1 MADDGKRGF
10 EIFSQHSRRV
20 FEAAQEEARRFK
32 QRYITTE
39 HLLLAL
45 LREEEGVAA
54 RIFVNLDANVGE
66 MRSNLEFMVNRD
78 IETSKDAP
86 TLDPKAKKAIRM
98 AVNEARTLKL
108 ERVGTEHL
116 LVGLL
121 NDGADRV
128 VDLLNQNSVTID
140 RVRDESRRITST
152 PGDSKPSRRGTRG
165 SSKRTS
171 KTPTLDQMAV
181 DLTAMAKDGKL
192 DPVIGRDN
200 ELERVIQILS
210 RRTKNNPVLVGDP
223 GVGKTA
229 IVEKLASTIV
239 DGAVPDTLRDRRVL
253 ALDMGTLVAGTKY
266 RGEFEERL
274 TKIIR
279 ELKRTRACVL
289 FIEEIHTLVGAGAA
303 EGSVDAANILK
314 PALVRGELQVV
325 GATTYDDYRKHIE
338 RDSAL
343 ERRFRPVQ
351 VEPPDTSETVQIL
364 HGVKKQYEDHHQL
377 TISDEAIE
385 IAAHLADRYIVDRH
399 LPDKAID
406 LVDEAISRV
415 RVKNTM
421 PSREL
426 RIAKHDLTEIVREK
440 NAAVDNQDYEAAS
453 KLFDR
458 EMDLAA
464 QIEKL
469 EAEDSTRTTVG
480 QKKEVTPE
488 DITEVV
494 SMWTS
499 IPVTRLDV
507 EETSRLRSL
516 EDELQKAVL
525 GQREPVE
532 IVSKAVR
539 RARAGFKDPKRPI
552 GAFLFLGPTG
562 VGKTHLVK
570 QLADQL
576 FGDERAMVR
585 LDMSEYME
593 KHTVSRLIG
602 SPPGYVGYGDGG
614 QLTEEVRKHPY
625 SIILLDEIEK
635 AHPDV
640 FNMLLQVFED
650 GQLTDGQGRKVDF
663 KNTIIVMTSN
673 LGSDLISKSKSLGF
687 QAGNAQIDSERDYEH
702 MRDRV
707 MEELRNPRNGFKP
720 EFLNRVDNVVV
731 FHALGREDMPPIVDL
746 LMSEVAERAEEHDI
760 KLRVSPSAREYLA
773 DKGFDPKMGARPL
786 RRLIQDEI
794 EDEISELFL
803 TGELQEGDIARIG
816 ARRAKD
822 GERSI
827 TITHDRRNRRK
838 LDALLD
844 DETLAPDGGTD
855 QALAAP
861 SAR

>member
-1 MADDGKRGF
+1 MPDKSESGF
-10 EIFSQHSRRV
+10 DIFSERSRRV
-20 FEAAQEEARRFK
+20 FEVAQEEARRFN

-45 LREEEGVAA
+45 LQEKEGVAA
-54 RIFVNLDANVGE
+54 QIFTNLDANIGE
-66 MRSNLEFMVNRD
+66 MRSNLEFMVNR
-78 IETSKDAP
+78 EVEDAEGAP
-86 TLDPKAKKAIRM
+86 SLDPRAKKAIRT
-98 AVNEARTLKL
+98 AVNEARLAKLK
-108 ERVGTEHL
+108 RVGTEHL
-116 LVGLL
+116 LIGLL
-121 NDGADRV
+121 NENDGRV
-128 VDLLNQNSVTID
+128 ADLLRQNSITLE
-140 RVRDESRRITST
+140 RVRDETRRLTTGSGKPTRPARRSRSSRSRT
-152 PGDSKPSRRGTRG
+152 PM
-165 SSKRTS
+165 
-171 KTPTLDQMAV
+171 LDLMAV
-181 DLTAMAKDGKL
+181 DLTAMAREGKL

-229 IVEKLASTIV
+229 IVEKLASTII
-239 DGAVPDTLRDRRVL
+239 DGAVPDTLKDRRVF

-274 TKIIR
+274 TKIVS
-279 ELKRTRACVL
+279 ELKTTQECVL

-351 VEPPDTSETVQIL
+351 VEPPDAEETVQIL
-364 HGVKKQYEDHHQL
+364 HGVKKQYEDHHRL
-377 TISDEAIE
+377 TITDEAIE
-385 IAAHLADRYIVDRH
+385 FAAHLADRYIVDRH

-421 PSREL
+421 PSREV
-426 RIAKHDLTEIVREK
+426 RDAKHELNEILREK
-440 NAAVDNQDYEAAS
+440 NLSVTKQDFVSAS
-453 KLFDR
+453 ELFDR
-458 EMDLAA
+458 ETDQRALVEDLENKESKRNQAGA
-464 QIEKL
+464 
-469 EAEDSTRTTVG
+469 RT
-480 QKKEVTPE
+480 EVTGE

-507 EETSRLRSL
+507 AETSRLRNL
-516 EDELQKAVL
+516 ENDLQKSVL
-525 GQREPVE
+525 GQKEPIE

-570 QLADQL
+570 QLADLL
-576 FGDERAMVR
+576 FGDERAMIR
-585 LDMSEYME
+585 LDMSEFME

-650 GQLTDGQGRKVDF
+650 GQLTDGQGRKIDF

-687 QAGNAQIDSERDYEH
+687 QAGPANVNAERDYEH

-720 EFLNRVDNVVV
+720 EFLNRIDNVVV
-731 FHALGREDMPPIVDL
+731 FHPLGREDMPPIVDL
-746 LMSEVAERAEEHDI
+746 LMGEVAERAEVHGI
-760 KLRVSPSAREYLA
+760 RLRITPSARDYLA
-773 DKGFDPKMGARPL
+773 DKGYDPKMGARPL

-803 TGELQEGDIARIG
+803 TGDLIDGDIARIG
-816 ARRAKD
+816 AKKSRS

-827 TITHDRRNRRK
+827 TIAHDKRNRAR
-838 LDALLD
+838 LESNASESRAALP
-844 DETLAPDGGTD
+844 A
-855 QALAAP
+855 
-861 SAR
+861 SR

>member
-1 MADDGKRGF
+1 MADQGQKGF
-10 EIFSQHSRRV
+10 DIFSERSRRV
-20 FEAAQEEARRFK
+20 FEVAQEEAKRFN
-32 QRYITTE
+32 QPFITME

-45 LREEEGVAA
+45 LREKEGVAA
-54 RIFVNLDANVGE
+54 QVFANLEADIGE
-66 MRSNLEFMVNRD
+66 MRSKLEFMVNR
-78 IETSKDAP
+78 EVEENNSAP
-86 TLDPKAKKAIRM
+86 TLDPRAKKVIRT
-98 AVNEARTLKL
+98 AVNEARLAKQK
-108 ERVGTEHL
+108 RVGTEHL
-116 LVGLL
+116 LIGLL
-121 NDGADRV
+121 NEGEGDV
-128 VDLLNQNSVTID
+128 VDLLRRNSITLN
-140 RVRDESRRITST
+140 RVKEATQRLTS
-152 PGDSKPSRRGTRG
+152 GDGVASKPKRRSR
-165 SSKRTS
+165 SSRSRT
-171 KTPTLDQMAV
+171 PVLDSMAI
-181 DLTAMAKDGKL
+181 DLTAMAREGKL

-229 IVEKLASTIV
+229 IVEKLATTII
-239 DGAVPDTLRDRRVL
+239 DGAVPDTLKDRRVF
-253 ALDMGTLVAGTKY
+253 ALDMGALVAGTKY

-274 TKIIR
+274 TRIIT
-279 ELKRTRACVL
+279 ELKTTQECVL

-325 GATTYDDYRKHIE
+325 GATTYDDYRKYIE

-351 VEPPDTSETVQIL
+351 VEPPDADQTVRIL
-364 HGVKKQYEDHHQL
+364 HGVKKQYEDHHRL
-377 TISDEAIE
+377 SITDEAIE
-385 IAAHLADRYIVDRH
+385 FAVHLADRYIVDRH

-415 RVKNTM
+415 RMNNTM

-426 RIAKHDLTEIVREK
+426 RDAKNTLNQIVREK
-440 NAAVDNQDYEAAS
+440 DVSVTHNEYVTAS
-453 KLFDR
+453 ELFDR
-458 EMDLAA
+458 EMELRALVEEL
-464 QIEKL
+464 EKSESL
-469 EAEDSTRTTVG
+469 RTEGDMKT
-480 QKKEVTPE
+480 EVTGE
-488 DITEVV
+488 DVTEVV
-494 SMWTS
+494 SMLTS

-507 EETSRLRSL
+507 EETSRLRNL
-516 EDELQKAVL
+516 EVDLQKSVL
-525 GQREPVE
+525 GQKEPVE

-570 QLADQL
+570 QLADLL
-576 FGDERAMVR
+576 FGDERAMIR

-602 SPPGYVGYGDGG
+602 SPPGYIGYGDGG

-650 GQLTDGQGRKVDF
+650 GQLTDGQGRKIDF

-673 LGSDLISKSKSLGF
+673 LGSDLISKSKTLGF
-687 QAGNAQIDSERDYEH
+687 QAGSTAVNAERDYEH

-746 LMSEVAERAEEHDI
+746 LLGDVGVRAEEHGI
-760 KLRVSPSAREYLA
+760 ELRITASARDYLA

-794 EDEISELFL
+794 EDEISELYL
-803 TGELQEGDIARIG
+803 TGDLIDGDIARIS
-816 ARRAKD
+816 AKRSKSGD
-822 GERSI
+822 RSI
-827 TITHDRRNRRK
+827 SITHDKRNRERLEANK
-838 LDALLD
+838 AESESQVALP
-844 DETLAPDGGTD
+844 A
-855 QALAAP
+855 
-861 SAR
+861 SR

>member
-1 MADDGKRGF
+1 MADQGQKGF
-10 EIFSQHSRRV
+10 DIFSERSRRV
-20 FEAAQEEARRFK
+20 FEVAQEEAKRFN
-32 QRYITTE
+32 QPFITME

-45 LREEEGVAA
+45 LREKEGVAA
-54 RIFVNLDANVGE
+54 QVFANLEADIGE
-66 MRSNLEFMVNRD
+66 MRSKLEFMVNR
-78 IETSKDAP
+78 EVEENNSAP
-86 TLDPKAKKAIRM
+86 TLDPRAKKVIRT
-98 AVNEARTLKL
+98 AVNEARLAKQK
-108 ERVGTEHL
+108 RVGTEHL
-116 LVGLL
+116 LIGLL
-121 NDGADRV
+121 NEGEGDV
-128 VDLLNQNSVTID
+128 VDLLRRNSITLN
-140 RVRDESRRITST
+140 RVKEATQRLTSGDGTTAKPKRRSRSSRSRT
-152 PGDSKPSRRGTRG
+152 PVLDS
-165 SSKRTS
+165 
-171 KTPTLDQMAV
+171 MAI
-181 DLTAMAKDGKL
+181 DLTAMAREGKL

-229 IVEKLASTIV
+229 IVEKLATTII
-239 DGAVPDTLRDRRVL
+239 DGAVPDTLKDRRVF
-253 ALDMGTLVAGTKY
+253 ALDMGALVAGTKY

-274 TKIIR
+274 TRIIT
-279 ELKRTRACVL
+279 ELKTTQECVL

-325 GATTYDDYRKHIE
+325 GATTYDDYRKYIE

-351 VEPPDTSETVQIL
+351 VEPPDADQTVRIL
-364 HGVKKQYEDHHQL
+364 HGVKKQYEDHHRL
-377 TISDEAIE
+377 SITDEAIE
-385 IAAHLADRYIVDRH
+385 FAVHLADRYIVDRH

-415 RVKNTM
+415 RMNNTM

-426 RIAKHDLTEIVREK
+426 RDAKNTLNQIVREK
-440 NAAVDNQDYEAAS
+440 DVSVTHNEYVTAS
-453 KLFDR
+453 ELFDR
-458 EMDLAA
+458 EMELRALVEEL
-464 QIEKL
+464 EKSESL
-469 EAEDSTRTTVG
+469 RTEGDMKT
-480 QKKEVTPE
+480 EVTGE
-488 DITEVV
+488 DVTEVV
-494 SMWTS
+494 SMLTS

-507 EETSRLRSL
+507 EETSRLRNL
-516 EDELQKAVL
+516 EVDLQKSVL
-525 GQREPVE
+525 GQKEPVE

-570 QLADQL
+570 QLADLL
-576 FGDERAMVR
+576 FGDERAMIR

-602 SPPGYVGYGDGG
+602 SPPGYIGYGDGG

-650 GQLTDGQGRKVDF
+650 GQLTDGQGRKIDF

-673 LGSDLISKSKSLGF
+673 LGSDLISKSKTLGF
-687 QAGNAQIDSERDYEH
+687 QAGSTAVNAERDYEH

-746 LMSEVAERAEEHDI
+746 LLGDVGVRAEEHGI
-760 KLRVSPSAREYLA
+760 ELRITASARDYLA

-794 EDEISELFL
+794 EDEISELYL
-803 TGELQEGDIARIG
+803 TGDLIDGDIARIS
-816 ARRAKD
+816 AKRSKSGD
-822 GERSI
+822 RSI
-827 TITHDRRNRRK
+827 SITHDKRNRERLEASK
-838 LDALLD
+838 AESESQVALP
-844 DETLAPDGGTD
+844 A
-855 QALAAP
+855 
-861 SAR
+861 SR

>member
-1 MADDGKRGF
+1 MADKSDSGF
-10 EIFSQHSRRV
+10 DIFSERSRRV
-20 FEAAQEEARRFK
+20 FEVAQEEARRFN

-45 LREEEGVAA
+45 LQEKEGVAA
-54 RIFVNLDANVGE
+54 QIFTNLEADIGE
-66 MRSNLEFMVNRD
+66 MRSNLEFMVNR
-78 IETSKDAP
+78 EVEDAEGVP
-86 TLDPKAKKAIRM
+86 SLDPRAKKAIRT
-98 AVNEARTLKL
+98 AVNEARLAKLK
-108 ERVGTEHL
+108 RVGTEHL
-116 LVGLL
+116 LIGLL
-121 NDGADRV
+121 NENDGRV
-128 VDLLNQNSVTID
+128 VDLLHQNSITLD
-140 RVRDESRRITST
+140 RVRYETRRLTTGGGGRSTKPARRSRSSRSRT
-152 PGDSKPSRRGTRG
+152 PM
-165 SSKRTS
+165 
-171 KTPTLDQMAV
+171 LDHMAV
-181 DLTAMAKDGKL
+181 DLTEMAREGKL

-229 IVEKLASTIV
+229 IVEKLASTII
-239 DGAVPDTLRDRRVL
+239 DGAVPDTLKDRRVF

-274 TKIIR
+274 TRIIS
-279 ELKRTRACVL
+279 ELKTTQECVL

-325 GATTYDDYRKHIE
+325 GATTYDDYRKYIE

-351 VEPPDTSETVQIL
+351 VEPPDAAETVQIL
-364 HGVKKQYEDHHQL
+364 HGVKKQYEDHHRL
-377 TISDEAIE
+377 SITDEAIE
-385 IAAHLADRYIVDRH
+385 FAAHLADRYIVDRH

-426 RIAKHDLTEIVREK
+426 RDAKHEL
-440 NAAVDNQDYEAAS
+440 NQILRQKSVSVTKQDFISAS
-453 KLFDR
+453 ELFDR
-458 EMDLAA
+458 ETDQRALVEDL
-464 QIEKL
+464 EVK
-469 EAEDSTRTTVG
+469 EG
-480 QKKEVTPE
+480 QRNESGAKTEVTGE

-507 EETSRLRSL
+507 AETSRLRNL
-516 EDELQKAVL
+516 ELELQKSVL
-525 GQREPVE
+525 GQKEPVE

-570 QLADQL
+570 QLADLL
-576 FGDERAMVR
+576 FGDERSMIR
-585 LDMSEYME
+585 LDMSEFME

-650 GQLTDGQGRKVDF
+650 GQLTDGQGRKIDF

-687 QAGNAQIDSERDYEH
+687 QAGSADLNAERDYEH
-702 MRDRV
+702 MRHRV

-720 EFLNRVDNVVV
+720 EFLNRIDNVVV

-746 LMSEVAERAEEHDI
+746 LMGEVTERAEQHGI
-760 KLRVSPSAREYLA
+760 RLRISATAREYLA

-794 EDEISELFL
+794 EDEISELYL
-803 TGELQEGDIARIG
+803 TGDLIDGDIARIG
-816 ARRAKD
+816 AKKGRS

-827 TITHDRRNRRK
+827 TISHDKRNRAR
-838 LDALLD
+838 LELSESESHLS
-844 DETLAPDGGTD
+844 LPAP
-855 QALAAP
+855 
-861 SAR
+861 R